1 MSSAMPSIHAETHK
15 EQSLPN
21 YRTVIHHPALPPEQ
35 RVKLNAFGQLQDR
48 QEYLLL
54 EHQAP
59 LELEAL
65 RSELGCDVNTLPQ
78 EFTPEKARLLLT
90 DLDST
95 LVAIETIDE
104 LAAMLG
110 LRAQVAAITARA
122 MAGEL
127 DFAQAL
133 RERVAL
139 LAGLPEAKLQE
150 VFEAR
155 MKPALQPGARATLA
169 WLKQRGLT
177 VAVVSGGFTFFT
189 ERLKALLPID
199 YSLACTLEI
208 RAGRLTGKL
217 CGPIVDKDAK
227 AHFLLHLAQKLGISP
242 AQAIAVGDGAND
254 VAMLERAGLGIAYHA
269 HAIARAHAD
278 AVIDRGDWRD
288 LRYLLLP

>member
-1 MSSAMPSIHAETHK
+1 MGSATPSIRAETNK

-21 YRTVIHHPALPPEQ
+21 YRTVIHRPDLPPEH
-35 RVKLNAFGQLQDR
+35 RAKLAQAGQLQDR

-65 RSELGCDVNTLPQ
+65 RSELGCDVNTLPW
-78 EFTPEKARLLLT
+78 EFAPEKARLLLT

-104 LAAMLG
+104 LAAMLN

-127 DFAQAL
+127 DFAEAL

-139 LAGLPEAKLQE
+139 LEGLPEAKLNE

-155 MKPALQPGARATLA
+155 MKPALQPGAKTTLA
-169 WLKQRGLT
+169 WLKQRGFT
-177 VAVVSGGFTFFT
+177 IAVVSGGFTFFT
-189 ERLKALLPID
+189 ERLKTLLPID

-208 RAGRLTGKL
+208 RAGQLTGRL
-217 CGPIVDKDAK
+217 CSQIIDKAAK
-227 AHFLLHLAQKLGISP
+227 AQFLLHLTQKLSISP
-242 AQAIAVGDGAND
+242 EQAIAVGDGAND
-254 VAMLERAGLGIAYHA
+254 VAMLELAGLGIAYHA
-269 HAIARAHAD
+269 HAIARAHAH

-288 LRYLLLP
+288 LRYLLLA